1 MSVVDCVFLAVA
13 GGSREVG
20 DWLVERVGAEVMVVE
35 GEVVRLR
42 MRGDGG
48 QEWFGV
54 VVQPNGYVVPEP
66 EPEAAVEEEIE
77 EDEPQPYVEGQP
89 TIFEP
94 NPPPAKPKRAPA
106 RKRISKP
113 AAGGGGGQRRP
124 VRRKKTDK

>member
-1 MSVVDCVFLAVA
+1 VNPP
-13 GGSREVG
+13 
-20 DWLVERVGAEVMVVE
+20 AEPP
-35 GEVVRLR
+35 
-42 MRGDGG
+42 
-48 QEWFGV
+48 Q
-54 VVQPNGYVVPEP
+54 PEP
-66 EPEAAVEEEIE
+66 VAAVEEEIE

-94 NPPPAKPKRAPA
+94 NPPPAKTKRAPA